1 MNREAALARLRAEHF
16 DILVVGG
23 GATGLGCALDAA
35 SRGYSTALVEAEDFA
50 KATSSRSTKLVH
62 GGVRYLR
69 AGNFALVREAL
80 IERTRLRA
88 NAPHYVRE
96 LAFFV
101 PAANAFE
108 RAYYAAGLKLYDAL
122 AGASGFP
129 RSGSV
134 KGGVTYWD
142 AQFDDARL
150 AIALAR
156 TSYALGAAVAN
167 YVRVDDLFHENE
179 RISGARVTD
188 RETGEQFVISA
199 RTVINATGI
208 FADTLRRM
216 DNAAVTPLLTF
227 SRGSHIVVG
236 ASALRD
242 PSTAL
247 LVPKT
252 PDGRVLFVIPWHEHA
267 LIGTTDV
274 ATPAPTIDPVP
285 SREEIDYI
293 LLTANRYL
301 AEPIGY
307 GDIRSIFAGLRPL
320 VNRKTAGTAALSREH
335 LVSVSRSGLV
345 TITGGKW
352 TTYRKM
358 AQDAVDSAARSA
370 TLAAAPCRTMHL
382 RIQADDSPQDEAP
395 RIAHAVENEMARTL
409 EDFLARRT
417 GVLFVDAREAQKQAP
432 FAADE
437 LARRLGRD
445 DAWASEQLRKF
456 NAVAHTFQTA

>member
-1 MNREAALARLRAEHF
+1 MNRESALARLRAEHF

-23 GATGLGCALDAA
+23 GATGLGCALDAV
-35 SRGYSTALVEAEDFA
+35 SRGYSTALVEADDFA

-88 NAPHYVRE
+88 NAPEYVRE
-96 LAFFV
+96 LAFLV
-101 PAANAFE
+101 PTLNAVE

-129 RSGSV
+129 RSRLV
-134 KGGVTYWD
+134 NDGVMYWD

-167 YVRVDDLFHENE
+167 YVRVDGLLQE
-179 RISGARVTD
+179 RGRLSGARVTD
-188 RETGEQFVISA
+188 RETGERFVISA

-216 DNAAVTPLLTF
+216 DDASITPLLTF

-247 LVPKT
+247 LVPRT
-252 PDGRVLFVIPWHEHA
+252 PDGRVLFVIPWHDHA

-274 ATPAPTIDPVP
+274 ATPAAAIDPVP

-293 LLTANRYL
+293 MLTANRYL
-301 AEPIGY
+301 TEPIGY
-307 GDIRSIFAGLRPL
+307 GDIRTVFAGLRPL

-335 LVSVSRSGLV
+335 LVSLSRSGLV

-352 TTYRKM
+352 TTYRRM
-358 AQDAVDSAARSA
+358 AQDAVDAAARSS
-370 TLAAAPCRTMHL
+370 TLATAPCRTTDL
-382 RIQADDSPQDEAP
+382 RIQSDDSPQDEAA
-395 RIAHAVENEMARTL
+395 RIAHAVEHEMARTL

-417 GVLFVDAREAQKQAP
+417 GVLFVDAREAQKEAP
-432 FAADE
+432 FAISE

-445 DAWASEQLRKF
+445 DAWAREELRKF
-456 NAVAHTFQTA
+456 NAIALTFQTA